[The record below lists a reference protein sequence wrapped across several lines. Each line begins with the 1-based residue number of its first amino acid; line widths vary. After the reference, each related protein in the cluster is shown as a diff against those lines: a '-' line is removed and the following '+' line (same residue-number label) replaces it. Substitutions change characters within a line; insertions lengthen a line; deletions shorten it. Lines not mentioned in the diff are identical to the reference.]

1 MGYIEQVFKYKHEF
15 WRYIVGFLVV
25 FIGTQFVGSLPLM
38 VAIAVKSMQG
48 DGLALSNSMDIF
60 SAFEPNI
67 MLLFLLFPFVIGF
80 LGLKLWMK
88 PMHNQPFNTLN
99 NVSGKLNWKKVF
111 FAFFLWASVSTVLV
125 VSDYFLSPEDYEL
138 NFKPGPFLLLLL
150 LVVLMMPLQTSFEEY
165 MFRGYLM
172 QGIGALA
179 KNRWVPL
186 VTTSVVFGLMHLG
199 NPEIGKIGYI
209 AIIAYLGSGFFLGII
224 TLMDEGLELA
234 LGFHAANNM
243 VTALLVTADWTAFQT
258 HSVFKDVSDP
268 NVGLEVFLPVL
279 VIYPILIVIF
289 AKKYKWAQWKEKLT
303 GKIYPPNELEQIG
316 EGA

>member
-1 MGYIEQVFKYKHEF
+1 MGYIEQAFKYNHEF

-25 FIGTQFVGSLPLM
+25 FIGSQLVGSMPLM
-38 VAIAVKSMQG
+38 MAVAIKTMQNG
-48 DGLALSNSMDIF
+48 GLELTNTMDIF

-88 PMHNQPFNTLN
+88 PMHNQPFRTLN

-111 FAFFLWASVSTVLV
+111 FAFFLWASVSIVLMV
-125 VSDYFLSPEDYEL
+125 TDYFLNPEDYEL
-138 NFKPGPFLLLLL
+138 NFKFGPFLLLLL
-150 LVVLMMPLQTSFEEY
+150 LVIVLMPLQTSFEEY

-186 VTTSVVFGLMHLG
+186 VTTSVIFGLMHLG

-258 HSVFKDVSDP
+258 HSIFKDVSDP

-279 VIYPILIVIF
+279 VIYPILIAIF
-289 AKKYKWAQWKEKLT
+289 AKKYKWYQWKEKLT
-303 GKIYPPNELEQIG
+303 GKVYPPTEIGQIG